1 MIQDTVISVYLKMSS
16 VNASIKWQSN
26 HQCMTS
32 NNNLN
37 VARSKNV
44 PPYIRILIPSTALH
58 CLTYLSLAE
67 MRFAS
72 YFRSSMT
79 GGTATNESKVTLN
92 LILFLQSLTCILLH
106 SVRRDYNKMTVF
118 SANNI

>member
-1 MIQDTVISVYLKMSS
+1 
-16 VNASIKWQSN
+16 
-26 HQCMTS
+26 MTS

-44 PPYIRILIPSTALH
+44 LPDIRIRIPSTALH

-67 MRFAS
+67 LRFAF

-79 GGTATNESKVTLN
+79 GDTDTNESKVSLN
-92 LILFLQSLTCILLH
+92 LILFLQSLTCI
-106 SVRRDYNKMTVF
+106 
-118 SANNI
+118 